1 MKITFLN
8 TNQQEMTFDNGTVT
22 VGREEDNT
30 IQLQSDGIS
39 RHHGKI
45 YSDANGD
52 WFVEDLGSTN
62 GIRLNG
68 KKITAAV
75 KLAEDDVMDFHQ
87 DKLKIS
93 GIAALDTIAFTPVST
108 DTAKISVSAVV
119 PFDET
124 GSASF
129 DPIIPSPSGDASS
142 ILIAPAAAEPEAQ
155 QPKGPELEQLAEF
168 IQQNTNNLFN
178 SSMKKDTGSA
188 NNPQKSKPKF
198 GNKLFYVTLI
208 CAVIVIAAFLIKIL
222 EDKKAPLAKDTTAK
236 TAKEYPLYLTYI
248 KENITPNNVFRFM
261 LVIEEDQ
268 ASFSVDDLKS
278 QLRYGP
284 INITVPDSDITKLKQ
299 VITESKFMKL
309 EPVSPGIFNNNER
322 EFKELNIIHGPSN
335 NHIILKNRPAPREF
349 MDIEEAINVFAESC
363 NMATFSLSPEELR
376 EQALVHFRTAED
388 KFANYETNLANLKEA
403 INSYNIV
410 IEYLSGMTPE
420 PKIRRESA
428 TQMKRAKELR
438 SRFIQQYRSQYVSM
452 LNQRKLA
459 EAKDALE
466 KLLELY
472 ENNTKEYQLT
482 KERMIKLDTIRRK
495 LERKK

>member
-8 TNQQEMTFDNGTVT
+8 TNRQEMTFDNGIIT
-22 VGREEDNT
+22 VGREEDNL
-30 IQLQSDGIS
+30 IQLLSDGIS
-39 RHHGKI
+39 RHHGRI
-45 YSDANGD
+45 YSDADGN

-68 KKITAAV
+68 KRITGAV

-93 GIAALDTIAFTPVST
+93 GIAAFETIAFTPVST
-108 DTAKISVSAVV
+108 DTAKISVSDVV
-119 PFDET
+119 PFDQT

-129 DPIIPSPSGDASS
+129 DPIIPAADDASS
-142 ILIAPAAAEPEAQ
+142 ILIAPASPASEQQSNKTPEM
-155 QPKGPELEQLAEF
+155 EQLAEF

-178 SSMKKDTGSA
+178 SGIKKETDYENSSK
-188 NNPQKSKPKF
+188 KSKSKF
-198 GNKLFYVTLI
+198 SNKLFYVTLI
-208 CAVIVIAAFLIKIL
+208 CAVVVIAAFLIKIL
-222 EDKKAPLAKDTTAK
+222 EDKKAPVTKESSNK
-236 TAKEYPLYLTYI
+236 TVKEYPLYITYV
-248 KENITPNNVFRFM
+248 KENITPNNVFRFQ
-261 LVIEEDQ
+261 LIIEDDQ

-284 INITVPDSDITKLKQ
+284 INLPVPDNDITKLKQ
-299 VITESKFMKL
+299 VVTESKFMKL
-309 EPVSPGIFNNNER
+309 KPVSPGIFNNNER
-322 EFKELNIIHGPSN
+322 EFKELNIIYGPSN
-335 NHIILKNRPAPREF
+335 NHIILQNRPAPREF

-363 NMATFSLSPEELR
+363 NMATFSLSPAELR
-376 EQALVHFRTAED
+376 EQALIHFRTAED

-428 TQMKRAKELR
+428 TQIKRAKELR
-438 SRFIQQYRSQYVSM
+438 DRFIQQYRSQYVSM
-452 LNQRKLA
+452 LNQRKLT

-466 KLLELY
+466 NLLKLY
-472 ENNTKEYQLT
+472 DPNTKEHQLT
-482 KERMIKLDTIRRK
+482 KERLIKIDTIRRR